1 MNAHEHLGGRRF
13 SRTRRG
19 TIALGAAALLAW
31 GAGAQAADA
40 APSAPGGIAAANADA
55 GLAFEVRQET
65 ARVLLKE
72 ARVLKDELRYNEAE
86 KKLEQALRYDP
97 TLTDAQ
103 VELDAVRFLLG
114 RLVSER
120 AETIGKIRDDQML
133 LIEQAQAQL
142 KRLYADGEALMGQ
155 KRYEQAL
162 EKFSRVVEIDS
173 YYPWSLNMPDL
184 VKAARVQIETCTRLQ
199 ADQKAEERRQIEAE
213 LRARAEGDRVRELKY
228 TENRIAQYKTQAEE
242 ALAESKFDKAEL
254 HAVQVL
260 ELDPRD
266 DDAQAIRARAR
277 YLRHLFARDKT
288 ERETRRNWDLM
299 LRGIRDTA
307 VSYHHV
313 FQFPPRKVWER
324 LGEERISL
332 EEQVA
337 SEEPIANRDVRRI
350 LETTKIQRISFED
363 RPLREVL
370 DYLSQIA
377 GVSFVPNKAAREAME
392 SDDLKVN
399 LPEVQSLML
408 KNVLDIVLET
418 VGEGYGYQIQNGAVV
433 IGPRSSLTEKMH
445 LAFYAVEDIAN
456 QHPDFPAPPMSVNLT
471 GGEDAGGNVV
481 LDVAETTETTKTGL
495 PGEQLLELIRKRIFG
510 GDDKNG
516 TAEMQTGKLVVRTS
530 LENHRKINELLESLR
545 KLSGVLVASEARFID
560 IQDNM
565 LEEIGVNI
573 GGTVES
579 ALEYPIPDV
588 NGLGTSVASGYV
600 FVDRRM
606 RYETRG
612 ANISDYSGVLGTE
625 ITPFNITAQ
634 GGMALQW
641 NVLEDYQLEAIL
653 TMVYKKQ
660 KIRSLDAPRVLA
672 FDSQTAHT
680 MVIDQIAYI
689 KDVDVNQTG
698 VSPVINPLIGSF
710 RVGSLLEIRPTV
722 TYDRKFVILEIK
734 PTTAKHIDSK
744 YADLS
749 LAQGYT
755 MVQVELPVILL
766 ARIQTTITIPD
777 GGSVLVG
784 GLKKVIEQDRSI
796 GIPLIQRI
804 PILNI
809 LFGRRGQSR
818 LRNSLFV
825 LIKANIVIVK
835 EEEKLNFP

>member
-1 MNAHEHLGGRRF
+1 MTARCISIQPAQAPTTGNAFPLDQWYVAGFSSELTDKPIARTFLNHKVVLFRTGDGQFAALEDRCCHRSLPLSCGTVENGGVRCGYHGMLYAPSGQCIEIPGQERIPAKAKVKAYKVVEKDHILWIWMPRTEGFEPTTDAPDYPHHNDPRYKFGSGNYHYNAPWQLIHDNLLDLSHLGYVHLKTIGGNARLHMNAEM
-13 SRTRRG
+13 
-19 TIALGAAALLAW
+19 
-31 GAGAQAADA
+31 
-40 APSAPGGIAAANADA
+40 
-55 GLAFEVRQET
+55 
-65 ARVLLKE
+65 K
-72 ARVLKDELRYNEAE
+72 
-86 KKLEQALRYDP
+86 
-97 TLTDAQ
+97 
-103 VELDAVRFLLG
+103 
-114 RLVSER
+114 VS
-120 AETIGKIRDDQML
+120 
-133 LIEQAQAQL
+133 
-142 KRLYADGEALMGQ
+142 
-155 KRYEQAL
+155 
-162 EKFSRVVEIDS
+162 
-173 YYPWSLNMPDL
+173 
-184 VKAARVQIETCTRLQ
+184 
-199 ADQKAEERRQIEAE
+199 
-213 LRARAEGDRVRELKY
+213 AEGDRVREVKY
-228 TENRIAQYKTQAEE
+228 TETRIRLYKTQAEE
-242 ALAESKFDKAEL
+242 ALLESRFDKAEQ
-254 HAVQVL
+254 HALQVL
-260 ELDPRD
+260 ELDPRNA
-266 DDAQAIRARAR
+266 DAQSIRARAR
-277 YLRHLFARDKT
+277 YLRHLFARDRI
-288 ERETRRNWDLM
+288 ERETRRNWDLV
-299 LRGIRDTA
+299 LRGILETT
-307 VSYHHV
+307 VSYHHI
-313 FQFPPRKVWER
+313 FQFPPRKVWEK

-337 SEEPIANRDVRRI
+337 AEEPIANRDVRRI

-363 RPLREVL
+363 RPLHEVL

-377 GVSFVPNKAAREAME
+377 GVSFVPNKSAREAME

-408 KNVLDIVLET
+408 KNVLDIVLEA
-418 VGEGYGYQIQNGAVV
+418 VGEGYGYQIQNGAVI
-433 IGPRSSLTEKMH
+433 IGPRSSLAEKMH
-445 LAFYAVEDIAN
+445 LAFYSVEDIAN
-456 QHPDFPAPPMSVNLT
+456 QHPDYPAPPMSVNLT
-471 GGEDAGGNVV
+471 GGQDQGGSV
-481 LDVAETTETTKTGL
+481 LLDIADTADTTKTGL
-495 PGEQLLELIRKRIFG
+495 PGEQLLELIRKRIFV
-510 GDDKNG
+510 DDEKNG
-516 TAEMQTGKLVVRTS
+516 TVEMQTGKLVVRTS

-600 FVDRRM
+600 FLDRRM
-606 RYETRG
+606 RYESRA
-612 ANISDYSGVLGTE
+612 ANISDYSGVMGTE

-653 TMVYKKQ
+653 TMVQKKQ
-660 KIRSLDAPRVLA
+660 KTRSLDAPRVLA

-722 TYDRKFVILEIK
+722 THDRKFVILEVK

-766 ARIQTTITIPD
+766 SRIQTTITIPD

-784 GLKKVIEQDRSI
+784 GLKKVIEQDKSI
-796 GIPLIQRI
+796 SVPIIQRI

-809 LFGRRGQSR
+809 MFGRQGQSR

-825 LIKANIVIVK
+825 MIKADIVIVK